1 MRTLAL
7 LAVLFSVGC
16 ATPYQP
22 AGFRGGY
29 DESRL
34 GPDAFTVRF
43 HGNAFIGS
51 SRVSD
56 FTMLRAAELTLESGY
71 RYFVLLGE
79 TDRTSEHR
87 SLNTRSNGGGGFN
100 TTENVYIKPG
110 QEMRVQCLMDKPKGG
125 AYAYDARFISREMRR
140 KYVLGPRVD

>member
-1 MRTLAL
+1 MRTFAL

-22 AGFRGGY
+22 HGFRGGY
-29 DESRL
+29 SESRL

-43 HGNAFIGS
+43 HGNAYVAA

-56 FTMLRAAELTLESGY
+56 FTMLRAAELTLELGY

-79 TDRTSEHR
+79 RDRTSRHR
-87 SLNTRSNGGGGFN
+87 SAN
-100 TTENVYIKPG
+100 TT
-110 QEMRVQCLMDKPKGG
+110 
-125 AYAYDARFISREMRR
+125 SRTFVTGSGTSE
-140 KYVLGPRVD
+140 